1 MTIFFNY
8 CFDKRRFSNFL
19 QWFFRK
25 SGHKK
30 LLQLLEKLKFV
41 GFHSATEAGFSIS
54 IDDLKI
60 PDLKSTIL
68 LNGAS
73 EIKDLTPIENY
84 QKIIELWNFTNET
97 LKSQVLQSF
106 QISDFL
112 NPVYLMAFSGA
123 RGNISQ
129 IRQLVGMR
137 GLMADPQGQIIDFPI
152 RSNFREGL
160 TLTEYLISCSGARK
174 GIVDTALR
182 TAASGYLTRR
192 LVDIAHHAI
201 ISQIDCKSEKG
212 FLLESLYDQKKK
224 ILSLEQRLIGRILA
238 ETIVIPGAR
247 GANRAIGKKNQ
258 EITPWKSIQICN
270 YRTKVL
276 IRSPLTCL
284 SSKFICQLCYGW
296 NLAEGQLVSIGE
308 AVGILA
314 AQSIGEP
321 GTQLTMRTFHTG
333 GVFTG
338 TIIDQTYSPSAGRVT
353 YPLPSSGLLIR
364 TQQGQIAYL
373 TKNSGTLKIQQSFK
387 QFSSNLKRLLY
398 LNAGELGS
406 IRGKNPFLINI
417 FQTMENEKQKT
428 NFFVF
433 QSSTVLYVRQ
443 GEQIRKNQ
451 LLAEVPFF
459 SLNRGFEKEQEV
471 LARTSGEIYFEN
483 VVFFEKTTFD
493 LSKYLIQ
500 NLSEFWIL
508 FGQITSTNK
517 FFFKKLD
524 LITGYLPF
532 NQIELPYIEVFYSSI
547 HRREGAYTPTGVHSQ
562 RGVCGEG
569 VCVYFK
575 KISYTSPLCSAGSG
589 AAPALWGSTPT
600 GVQLASPAPK
610 GSSALQGS
618 ARGEGSATQGSA
630 RFPRAVGAS
639 AALRRAPRAEPCARQ
654 MAAEG
659 EQSEQTC
666 SRRGK
671 YYIWYSYFF
680 VNRQGFFKKK
690 CIKNFSILS
699 RSFLKV
705 HTSMQYT
712 ALFVWGPQIL
722 QNWSNNWLR
731 IQKKSQPKIVHW
743 KNIPLQ
749 KYLFIINFLQN
760 NVFPNIQPSNIKTRI
775 PSKKFGFYSFIRIP
789 IHYTALYKGKKIT
802 AVQCIEVFDSSISNF
817 FIEIQYPHHRKGLS
831 PAARRAAVSSVFEGL
846 LPSPPKAPAARASRA
861 GSELPWPHPR
871 RGAGVQQPLG
881 AGEASVQGPSLR
893 CVKKNF
899 QNTYTPQSPGELRS
913 APSPRAEPCSPPG
926 CSAEPSRRLRALLS
940 EREWNFW
947 SSQLRSGS
955 SVVSKVSKNVLKV
968 YFEIYT
974 SLLRSK
980 CGQINHQM
988 RFLQIKPKK
997 SIQMHFYTPL
1007 PPLGAGRGPKRAD
1020 LHPRTAGAAS
1030 LLAERPE
1037 GPSPLGR
1044 VRSRVQKKNPSLL
1057 PLPSSGTLQRRVGL
1071 KRLSL
1076 PEFGVPKTFQIIQRD
1091 FLRSRKIQILV
1102 RFLKYFQN
1110 SEILDLRISQNNF
1123 LFSTLSD
1130 FFSHFTTCKGSALQP
1145 GGLQGSALGARL
1157 RAAEGQQLGSLIRDP
1172 RGGQKIAQIK
1182 NISLYR
1188 KATNYLLNNQSIL
1201 YGQYGDLISK
1211 NQRLCTVF
1219 YSQPKTGDIVQGIP
1233 KIEEILEVRKDTTWK
1248 GMFLL
1253 SRSFFET
1260 YLQNLQKSVLNNI
1273 QRIYGGQGIYIS
1285 DKHIEII
1292 VRQMTSNALI
1302 LEPGQTGL
1310 LCGEIV
1316 ALQWIERINL
1326 TLISNKVIYEPILM
1340 GMTQT
1345 CLEMSSFLSAASFQE
1360 TTRVLSQAA
1369 LLGRIDFI
1377 RGIKQN
1383 VILGNLIP
1391 IGTGCF

>member
-73 EIKDLTPIENY
+73 KIKDLTPIENY

-238 ETIVIPGAR
+238 ETIIIPE
-247 GANRAIGKKNQ
+247 NSKLIGKKNQ
-258 EITPWKSIQICN
+258 EISKTTSIKICN

-338 TIIDQTYSPSAGRVT
+338 TLMDQTYSPSAGYAI
-353 YPLPSSGLLIR
+353 YPLNLSGLLIR

-373 TKNSGTLKIQQSFK
+373 TKNSGVLKIQQSQEFK
-387 QFSSNLKRLLY
+387 QLSSNLKRLLY

-417 FQTMENEKQKT
+417 FQTMENKKQK
-428 NFFVF
+428 NLFFVF
-433 QSSTVLYVRQ
+433 QTSTVLYVRQ

-459 SLNRGFEKEQEV
+459 SHEKTFEKEQEV
-471 LARTSGEIYFEN
+471 LSRSSGEIYFEN
-483 VVFFEKTTFD
+483 VVFFEKTIFD

-508 FGQITSTNK
+508 FGQIISTNK

-524 LITGYLPF
+524 LIAGYLPF
-532 NQIELPYIEVFYSSI
+532 NQIELPYFFSNSTKIQI
-547 HRREGAYTPTGVHSQ
+547 
-562 RGVCGEG
+562 
-569 VCVYFK
+569 YFK
-575 KISYTSPLCSAGSG
+575 KISYYNTKNSIQNKWEFVFNENSVSLKFIGGLYPGILSPLQPFGRRS
-589 AAPALWGSTPT
+589 PLWGEQP
-600 GVQLASPAPK
+600 
-610 GSSALQGS
+610 
-618 ARGEGSATQGSA
+618 
-630 RFPRAVGAS
+630 
-639 AALRRAPRAEPCARQ
+639 AEPSWESQPLALSSF
-654 MAAEG
+654 AAKF
-659 EQSEQTC
+659 
-666 SRRGK
+666 RGMTAAK
-671 YYIWYSYFF
+671 FFTSNSYFF
-680 VNRQGFFKKK
+680 VNRQGFLKQK
-690 CIKNFSILS
+690 CIKNFSILY
-699 RSFLKV
+699 RAIFKV
-705 HTSMQYT
+705 HNLLANFFFFKKS
-712 ALFVWGPQIL
+712 QIL
-722 QNWSNNWLR
+722 QNWSANWLR
-731 IQKKSQPKIVHW
+731 VQQKNQPKIVHW

-749 KYLFIINFLQN
+749 RYLFIINFLQKKSY
-760 NVFPNIQPSNIKTRI
+760 PNTFIKYRVNFKSI
-775 PSKKFGFYSFIRIP
+775 GFYSFIRIP
-789 IHYTALYKGKKIT
+789 I
-802 AVQCIEVFDSSISNF
+802 D
-817 FIEIQYPHHRKGLS
+817 
-831 PAARRAAVSSVFEGL
+831 
-846 LPSPPKAPAARASRA
+846 
-861 GSELPWPHPR
+861 
-871 RGAGVQQPLG
+871 
-881 AGEASVQGPSLR
+881 
-893 CVKKNF
+893 
-899 QNTYTPQSPGELRS
+899 
-913 APSPRAEPCSPPG
+913 
-926 CSAEPSRRLRALLS
+926 
-940 EREWNFW
+940 
-947 SSQLRSGS
+947 
-955 SVVSKVSKNVLKV
+955 
-968 YFEIYT
+968 
-974 SLLRSK
+974 
-980 CGQINHQM
+980 
-988 RFLQIKPKK
+988 
-997 SIQMHFYTPL
+997 
-1007 PPLGAGRGPKRAD
+1007 
-1020 LHPRTAGAAS
+1020 
-1030 LLAERPE
+1030 
-1037 GPSPLGR
+1037 
-1044 VRSRVQKKNPSLL
+1044 
-1057 PLPSSGTLQRRVGL
+1057 
-1071 KRLSL
+1071 
-1076 PEFGVPKTFQIIQRD
+1076 FQIIQRQ
-1091 FLRSRKIQILV
+1091 FFRSRKIQILV
-1102 RFLKYFQN
+1102 RFFKYFQN
-1110 SEILDLRISQNNF
+1110 SEIIDLRISQNNF

-1130 FFSHFTTCKGSALQP
+1130 SFSQYSNISK
-1145 GGLQGSALGARL
+1145 
-1157 RAAEGQQLGSLIRDP
+1157 LGSLIRDP
-1172 RGGQKIAQIK
+1172 RGGQQIAQIK

-1188 KATNYLLNNQSIL
+1188 KATNYLLNHQSIL
-1201 YGQYGDLISK
+1201 YGQYGNLISK

-1233 KIEEILEVRKDTTWK
+1233 KIEEILEVRKVLPSMS
-1248 GMFLL
+1248 MFFKDFLF
-1253 SRSFFET
+1253 SET

-1310 LCGEIV
+1310 LCGEMV
-1316 ALQWIERINL
+1316 ALQWIEKINL
-1326 TLISNKVIYEPILM
+1326 TLISNKVTYEPILM

-1360 TTRVLSQAA
+1360 TTRVLSRAA
-1369 LLGRIDFI
+1369 LQNQIDFI